1 MVHESIRIFRLYC
14 ELTVEMVAEVTGIP
28 LSRYKKIELGEI
40 EPSEKDA
47 EKLARLFNVD
57 VDNLLNGITDL
68 SKYSVRQEIDD
79 GLFATEEIKQMVKL
93 KITELSPKEKKLIL
107 LIRNSDS
114 SESDLDDAINMILD
128 K

>member
-14 ELTVEMVAEVTGIP
+14 ELTPEMVSEVTGIP

-47 EKLARLFNVD
+47 EKLAKLFNVEVND
-57 VDNLLNGITDL
+57 LLYGITDS

-93 KITELSPKEKKLIL
+93 KITDLSPKEKKLIL
-107 LIRNSDS
+107 LIRNSDN
-114 SESDLDDAINMILD
+114 SESNFDEAINIILE

>member
-1 MVHESIRIFRLYC
+1 MVHESIRLFRLYC
-14 ELTVEMVAEVTGIP
+14 ELTAEMVAEVTGIP

-47 EKLARLFNVD
+47 EKLAKLFNVD
-57 VDNLLNGITDL
+57 VTELLHGITDL

-79 GLFATEEIKQMVKL
+79 SLFATEETKQMVKL

-107 LIRNSDS
+107 LIRNSDN
-114 SESDLDDAINMILD
+114 SEICLDDAINMILE

>member
-1 MVHESIRIFRLYC
+1 MVHESIRLFRLYC
-14 ELTVEMVAEVTGIP
+14 ELTVEAVAEVTGIP

-47 EKLARLFNVD
+47 ESLAKLFNVEVAD
-57 VDNLLNGITDL
+57 LLHGITDL

-79 GLFATEEIKQMVKL
+79 DFFATEEIKQMVKL

-107 LIRNSDS
+107 LIRNSDN